1 VAVIG
6 GGPGGY
12 AAAFLAAD
20 LGLNVTLI
28 DLEKYPGGVCIYRG
42 CIPSKALLHAAKL
55 LKEAREADQMGI
67 KYAKPEIDLD
77 RLRTWKEEVVN
88 KHTDGLGQLVKAR
101 KITYIQGRAKLT
113 GPTTIDIELADG
125 GKQSLTAEHIVLAT
139 GSRPAVI
146 PGLPADSPRVM
157 DSTKALDLE
166 DVPENLLVIG
176 GNYIGLELGTVYAA
190 LGSKVTIVEM
200 LPDLAPGTDRD
211 LARILVKE
219 LEKDFHQIMTGSKAI
234 EFKEQKKGIK
244 VKIQNDK
251 DEVSEHTFDKVL
263 YAVGRKPNSENLGL
277 ENTKVELDER
287 GYVKVDEQRRTAEPT
302 IFAIGDLIGGPLLAH
317 KAMPEGKV
325 AVEVI
330 AGHKV
335 AFEPRVIPGVIYTDP
350 EIATTGLTETEA
362 KAKGIN
368 VEVVRF
374 PWAASGRATSMNR
387 PDGLTKLI
395 INPET
400 EQVLGVG
407 IVGINAGELITEGSL
422 AVEMAAL
429 AKDVELTIHPHPTL
443 SETVMEAAEAF
454 FGQATSIY
462 RPKRDR
468 KK

>member
-1 VAVIG
+1 
-6 GGPGGY
+6 
-12 AAAFLAAD
+12 
-20 LGLNVTLI
+20 
-28 DLEKYPGGVCIYRG
+28 
-42 CIPSKALLHAAKL
+42 
-55 LKEAREADQMGI
+55 
-67 KYAKPEIDLD
+67 
-77 RLRTWKEEVVN
+77 
-88 KHTDGLGQLVKAR
+88 
-101 KITYIQGRAKLT
+101 
-113 GPTTIDIELADG
+113 
-125 GKQSLTAEHIVLAT
+125 
-139 GSRPAVI
+139 
-146 PGLPADSPRVM
+146 
-157 DSTKALDLE
+157 
-166 DVPENLLVIG
+166 
-176 GNYIGLELGTVYAA
+176 
-190 LGSKVTIVEM
+190 M

-219 LEKDFHQIMTGSKAI
+219 LEKDFHQIMTGSKAV